1 LDALDL
7 GEGLDAGLDLGGFVR
22 LGAESV
28 DELLGFGDFAILIDL
43 LLPEVVLS
51 ILELGLVGRVVPRKF
66 LGTAVMEGDSAGG
79 ETVHH

>member
-1 LDALDL
+1 MDALDL
-7 GEGLDAGLDLGGFVR
+7 GEGLDTGLDLGGFVC

-28 DELLGFGDFAILIDL
+28 DELLGFGDLAVLIDL

-66 LGTAVMEGDSAGG
+66 LGTAVMEGDGAGG